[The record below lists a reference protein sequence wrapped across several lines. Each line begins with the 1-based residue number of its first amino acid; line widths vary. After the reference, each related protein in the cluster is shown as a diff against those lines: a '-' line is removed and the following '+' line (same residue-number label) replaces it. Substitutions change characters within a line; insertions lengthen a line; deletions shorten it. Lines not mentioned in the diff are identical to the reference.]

1 MRVPVAIVWDVDT
14 VEYEAELNEVDL
26 VGLLSQ
32 LDGESRTL
40 VTVLSGEGHAACG
53 GDARHGVVMYVT
65 FDGDLFHQ
73 LSQKVSEDKDELWV
87 VAGGQAG
94 AYPAH
99 CVVSIDAAAAA
110 LLWYA
115 DHGELLPAVRWESS

>member
-1 MRVPVAIVWDVDT
+1 MRVPVAVVWDVDAI
-14 VEYEAELNEVDL
+14 EYEAELDEVDL

-40 VTVLSGEGHAACG
+40 VTLLSGEGHAACG

-65 FDGDLFHQ
+65 FDGDRFHQ
-73 LSQKVSEDKDELWV
+73 LAQVSQDNDELWV

-94 AYPAH
+94 AYLARY
-99 CVVSIDAAAAA
+99 VVSIDAAAEA
-110 LLWYA
+110 LSWYA
-115 DHGELLPAVRWESS
+115 DHGELLPAAMWESS